1 MAALST
7 SPLVGTFLTGL
18 APYTKGLGGVCVTL
32 RPDAPGGV
40 VALASDPA
48 AIVMEPRSWWTDE
61 SGQLQSSGEVTPE
74 VLASDAPGITPA
86 GFTYELT
93 VTHNGVP
100 LSPPVHV
107 PATAGV
113 PIDVASPVVV
123 VQQPGNAV
131 VEAAVAAVEGTDIPG
146 RAQQAVDARV
156 AEFTASIEAAKFV
169 RRDLVANEDLNLL
182 TTPGVYAAAPFAVSS
197 TLLNRWDTGTGV
209 YIVYRQSAVGAA
221 TQLIMVRI
229 VTPTVATGNVPAKRA
244 TRGMMFDGTW
254 TPWVSDAE
262 IIDTAIAAKVPPAK
276 PSATRFAALGDS
288 LTDGGSNGA
297 LWPEAESWPA
307 RMGTLLGAGYTVA
320 NAGFSGATVGELLMR
335 IGARPVRV
343 VVPAGGIVHNGNAT
357 VQRVGEYGLP
367 AAARNIDL
375 TYLGKGVRLR
385 ASTTG
390 WILDN
395 YTGATIPAGEI
406 TLGPAAL
413 WSGLAG
419 DTAVVWIGIND
430 ITYGT
435 KGAEETVADHIV
447 AGTQALVEW
456 LTPRIKHVLILGV
469 TPRSNEPTG
478 SVNNGIVLEVNSR
491 LRALYPGKFR
501 SVLKYLQTQAITDMG
516 LTATQADT
524 DAVAA
529 GVLPPS
535 VLATG
540 DIGHINQAA
549 AKVIGEKFVPDA
561 LRANGWL

>member
-1 MAALST
+1 MPT
-7 SPLVGTFLTGL
+7 LVKIANIRGPRGLKGDTG
-18 APYTKGLGGVCVTL
+18 
-32 RPDAPGGV
+32 
-40 VALASDPA
+40 
-48 AIVMEPRSWWTDE
+48 
-61 SGQLQSSGEVTPE
+61 
-74 VLASDAPGITPA
+74 
-86 GFTYELT
+86 
-93 VTHNGVP
+93 
-100 LSPPVHV
+100 
-107 PATAGV
+107 
-113 PIDVASPVVV
+113 
-123 VQQPGNAV
+123 
-131 VEAAVAAVEGTDIPG
+131 IPG
-146 RAQQAVDARV
+146 PDWV
-156 AEFTASIEAAKFV
+156 K
-169 RRDLVANEDLNLL
+169 RDLVAGEDLNAL
-182 TTPGVYAAAPFAVSS
+182 TVPGEYIAAPFAVSS
-197 TLLNRWDTGTGV
+197 TLLNRWDSGTGV
-209 YIVYRQSAVGAA
+209 YIVHRQSAAGAA
-221 TQLIMVRI
+221 TQLIQERI
-229 VTPTVATGNVPAKRA
+229 VTPTIATGNVPAKRA

-276 PSATRFAALGDS
+276 PSTTRITAFGDS

-297 LWPEAESWPA
+297 LWPETESWPA
-307 RMGTLLGAGYTVA
+307 RMGTLLGAGYTVT

-335 IGARPVRV
+335 VGARPVRV
-343 VVPAGGIVHNGNAT
+343 VVPVGGIVHNGNAT
-357 VQRVGEYGLP
+357 VQRVGEYGLSTM
-367 AAARNIDL
+367 ARNIDL

-385 ASTTG
+385 ASSTG

-406 TLGPAAL
+406 TLGPSLL
-413 WSGLAG
+413 WTGLAG

-430 ITYGT
+430 ITFGT

-456 LTPRIKHVLILGV
+456 LSPRIKHVLILGV

-478 SVNNGIVLEVNSR
+478 SANNNIVLEVNSR

-501 SVLKYLQTQAITDMG
+501 SVFKYLQTQAIADMG
-516 LTATQADT
+516 LTPTQADV

-549 AKVIGEKFVPDA
+549 AQVVGEKFVPDA